1 MGKGQQCQLTLDDPL
16 PKTSRQRSD
25 YEWSS
30 AQELKIMWLCSYRS
44 KCTKTSYP
52 EFCFPIPVITV
63 YPPILGFMQSL
74 PADFCH
80 HPEDCLCYH
89 HTSQG
94 FYYCH
99 HYYPSQL
106 GINLIRSAWDCL
118 PLIFARQ
125 LKIKGEKSSCLH
137 CNLVKPYRI
146 PSKGHRSCNIN
157 SSIPRDHIVP
167 AVSHYIALHL
177 RFDTLC

>member
-1 MGKGQQCQLTLDDPL
+1 MPADPWWPFTQNQSTAFRLRMKFCPRTQNYVTLL
-16 PKTSRQRSD
+16 H
-25 YEWSS
+25 
-30 AQELKIMWLCSYRS
+30 RS

-167 AVSHYIALHL
+167 A
-177 RFDTLC
+177 